1 MESEIGNGKRK
12 RKLEMVVNTY
22 KCNSTED
29 QDSMVYNVGLCSIS
43 VAGERERERELE
55 SSPKTLSTE
64 VRISPQKFRLHINT
78 K

>member
-1 MESEIGNGKRK
+1 MESEIGTESRNGI

-43 VAGERERERELE
+43 VAGERERKRERER
-55 SSPKTLSTE
+55 T
-64 VRISPQKFRLHINT
+64 
-78 K
+78 